1 MTQRDPTRVVNSQKK
16 KKKEDVKQK
25 QHGSTFANR
34 TENRP
39 GRISLTTVLCFRRVG
54 GKMSGSSMELD
65 GCGQQGFGESPVSSP
80 RGLGSASLPTAST
93 DSLASEEHLL
103 SDGLAFDSLHFLSF
117 AFLDRLLTL

>member
-1 MTQRDPTRVVNSQKK
+1 MTRRVLSTKKKK

-25 QHGSTFANR
+25 QLGSTFANR

-39 GRISLTTVLCFRRVG
+39 GRISLTTSVLCFRRVG

-65 GCGQQGFGESPVSSP
+65 GCGQQGFGGSPVSSS

-93 DSLASEEHLL
+93 DSLTSEEHLL
-103 SDGLAFDSLHFLSF
+103 SDGLASDSLHFLSF
-117 AFLDRLLTL
+117 AFLNQL